1 MVEGNN
7 REPGVTTTTA
17 KFITWT
23 SGLHLHPGCIPPTL
37 YFSLEKLRPMR
48 VLGVFSKVRGMVEAV
63 NTHLH
68 QTFVTQT
75 LPVPVLSLVSMVG
88 W

>member
-1 MVEGNN
+1 
-7 REPGVTTTTA
+7 
-17 KFITWT
+17 
-23 SGLHLHPGCIPPTL
+23 
-37 YFSLEKLRPMR
+37 MR